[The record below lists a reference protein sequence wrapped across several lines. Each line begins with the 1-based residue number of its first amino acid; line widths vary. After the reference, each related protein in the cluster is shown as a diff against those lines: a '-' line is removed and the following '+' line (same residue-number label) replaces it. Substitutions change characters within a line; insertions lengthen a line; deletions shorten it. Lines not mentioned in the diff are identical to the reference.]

1 MVVIR
6 LARHGAHKAPFYRIV
21 VADQRKKR
29 DGRIIE
35 QVGTYDPLKNPSAID
50 LDMDKVNEWIAK
62 GAKPSDRVAKIIS
75 VVTGEPLPAKLAGR
89 IEKKSEQ
96 LRIEAEEK
104 AKKEAEEAAKKAAEE
119 AAAAAEAEAE
129 AAEAEGDAEAEADAE
144 AADDAA
150 EAEEA

>member
-35 QVGTYDPLKNPSAID
+35 QVGTYDPLANPSIID
-50 LDMDKVNEWIAK
+50 LDVDKVDEWIAK
-62 GAKPSDRVAKIIS
+62 GAQPSERVAKIIAT
-75 VVTGEPLPAKLAGR
+75 VKGEPLPARLEKR
-89 IEKKSEQ
+89 IENKTEA
-96 LRIEAEEK
+96 LRKAAEEK
-104 AKKEAEEAAKKAAEE
+104 AKQEAEEAARKAAEE

-129 AAEAEGDAEAEADAE
+129 EAEADAE
-144 AADDAA
+144 AAEEAAEDAA

>member
-6 LARHGAHKAPFYRIV
+6 LARHGAHKSPFYRIV

-35 QVGTYDPLKNPSAID
+35 QVGTYDPRTNPSTIV
-50 LDMDKVNEWIAK
+50 LDMDKVNEWKAK

-75 VVTGEPLPAKLAGR
+75 IVSGEPLPKELEERIAHRTEAVKKAK
-89 IEKKSEQ
+89 E
-96 LRIEAEEK
+96 EAERK
-104 AKKEAEEAAKKAAEE
+104 AAEEAAKKAAEE

-129 AAEAEGDAEAEADAE
+129 ESEDDPAGDEAG
-144 AADDAA
+144 
-150 EAEEA
+150 EE